1 MDTNIILLLLLVP
14 LLGSIINLLF
24 GKKLG
29 NNSGI
34 LATLAI
40 LICFIISVF
49 AFIEVDKSGQPIQVD
64 LFQWMALSNF
74 HISFGFLLDQLSLL
88 WLLFI
93 TGIGTL
99 IHWYSISYMKS
110 DPNVDKYFSYLN
122 LFIFFM
128 ILLVSG
134 SNLLITFIGWEGVGL
149 CSYLL
154 IGFWYKE
161 KQNNNA
167 AKKAFIIN
175 RIGDLGFLIGV
186 FILAM
191 LFNSLDYMT
200 IKETLLQGTNNQIN
214 TWISWAALALFIGA
228 IGKSAQIPLYTWLP
242 DAMAGPTP
250 VSALIHAATMVTAG
264 IFLITRMNFVFDL
277 APTVQNII
285 AIIGAFTALF
295 AATIGLVQNDIKKV
309 LAYSTVSQLGLMFLA
324 LGFGAYENAV
334 FHVVTHAFFKACLFL
349 GAGSVIHAMA
359 GDQDIRNMGGLNK
372 FMKATSATFLLAT
385 LAIAGIPP
393 FSGFFSKDEI
403 LISAFEHNKFLYI
416 IAMIASIMTAFYM
429 FRVLFLTFFKNFR
442 GTQEQKNQLHESP
455 KSMTIPLWILGI
467 CSLIAGVIGLPG
479 NSWLNHYLSPIIT
492 KKGSY
497 EIHHFG
503 TTEYMVIAI
512 ALIGAIIGLVI
523 AYTKYIKNAQV
534 PQADD
539 QIKGLHK
546 VLYEK
551 FYIDQFYDLI
561 IVKPIFLLADLCKN
575 VIEVA
580 ISGTVFSLAKITDG
594 LSEQGKK
601 VQNGNIGL
609 YLFAFVLGICV
620 ILYYLFIVR

>member
-14 LLGSIINLLF
+14 LLSSIVNLLF

-29 NNSGI
+29 TTSGI
-34 LATLAI
+34 IATLAI
-40 LICFIISVF
+40 LVCFLTTVF
-49 AFIEVDKSGQPIQVD
+49 AFIEVNQSQKAIQVD
-64 LFQWMALSNF
+64 LFQWMAFSNF
-74 HISFGFLLDQLSLL
+74 TISFGFLLDQLSLL
-88 WLLFI
+88 WLLFV

-99 IHWYSISYMKS
+99 IHWYSTSYMKS
-110 DPNVDKYFSYLN
+110 DPNVGKYFSYLN

-161 KQNNNA
+161 KVNNDA

-191 LFNSLDYMT
+191 LFNSIDYIT
-200 IKETLLQGTNNQIN
+200 IKETLLSGTNNQIN

-264 IFLITRMNFVFDL
+264 IFLITRLNFVFDL
-277 APTVQNII
+277 APVVQNII
-285 AIIGAFTALF
+285 AIIGAVTALF
-295 AATIGLVQNDIKKV
+295 AATIGLVQNDIKKI

-334 FHVVTHAFFKACLFL
+334 FHVITHAFFKACLFL
-349 GAGSVIHAMA
+349 GAGSVIHAMI
-359 GDQDIRNMGGLNK
+359 GEQDIRNMGGLSK

-385 LAIAGIPP
+385 LAIAGLPP

-403 LISAFEHNKFLYI
+403 LITAFTHNKLLYI
-416 IAMIASIMTAFYM
+416 IAMLASIMTAFYM
-429 FRVLFLTFFKNFR
+429 FRVLFLTFYKGFR

-455 KSMTIPLWILGI
+455 KAMTIPLWILGI
-467 CSLIAGVIGLPG
+467 FSLIAGLIGFPG
-479 NSWLNHYLSPIIT
+479 HSWLNEYLSPIVSKT
-492 KKGSY
+492 GNY
-497 EIHHFG
+497 QIHEFG
-503 TTEYMVIAI
+503 ATEYIVIAI
-512 ALIGAIIGLVI
+512 ALVGAIIGLII
-523 AYTKYIKNAQV
+523 AYVKYISKGEV
-534 PQADD
+534 PTTDD
-539 QIKGLHK
+539 QIHGLHK
-546 VLYEK
+546 VIYEK
-551 FYIDQFYDLI
+551 FYIDQLYNFI
-561 IVKPIFLLADLCKN
+561 IVKPVFLLADLCKN

-580 ISGTVFSLAKITDG
+580 LSGTVMSLAKITDG

-601 VQNGNIGL
+601 AQNGNIGL
-609 YLFAFVLGICV
+609 YLFAFVIGIGV